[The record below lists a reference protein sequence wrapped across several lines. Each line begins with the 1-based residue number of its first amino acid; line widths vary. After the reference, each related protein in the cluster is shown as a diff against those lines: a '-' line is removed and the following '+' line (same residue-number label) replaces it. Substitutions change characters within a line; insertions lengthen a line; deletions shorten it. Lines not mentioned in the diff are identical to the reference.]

1 MDNTVESDS
10 TSEIDDQTKAWE
22 SDPRLVTQR
31 LHDADNELNSL
42 ECGIGHRVQA
52 SRSVLALVLDEGCVF
67 AGLQGGDIVVRIIH
81 SMSVVWYQLTLD
93 RRGRSRRMI
102 SYFRSM
108 RTRKAY

>member
-31 LHDADNELNSL
+31 LHGADNELNPQ

-52 SRSVLALVLDEGCVF
+52 SRSVLALALDEKCVF
-67 AGLQGGDIVVRIIH
+67 AGLQGGDIVVRFIH
-81 SMSVVWYQLTLD
+81 AMSVVWHQLTPG
-93 RRGRSRRMI
+93 RRGRLRHMI

>member
-22 SDPRLVTQR
+22 SDPRLVTQHV
-31 LHDADNELNSL
+31 HDADNELNPL

-52 SRSVLALVLDEGCVF
+52 SRSVLALTLDEECVF

-81 SMSVVWYQLTLD
+81 RMSVVWYQLTVG
-93 RRGRSRRMI
+93 RRGRLRHMI
-102 SYFRSM
+102 SCFRSM
-108 RTRKAY
+108 RIRKAY

>member
-31 LHDADNELNSL
+31 VAHDAENNFFPAEHDD
-42 ECGIGHRVQA
+42 CGIGHRVQA

-67 AGLQGGDIVVRIIH
+67 AGLQGGDIVVRVIVH
-81 SMSVVWYQLTLD
+81 RPLDGRQLTML
-93 RRGRSRRMI
+93 GVV
-102 SYFRSM
+102 
-108 RTRKAY
+108 A